1 MMIVLHRTVS
11 IFLGFEGIA
20 VIQHHL
26 LSVCGGDDLPLT
38 VGSSHTN
45 EAVIEEERDSMC
57 MAILYKG
64 VAFLAVLLRDD
75 ATVTAKAIPLFIGF
89 LEGFE

>member
-20 VIQHHL
+20 MIQHHL
-26 LSVCGGDDLPLT
+26 LSVRGGDDLPLT